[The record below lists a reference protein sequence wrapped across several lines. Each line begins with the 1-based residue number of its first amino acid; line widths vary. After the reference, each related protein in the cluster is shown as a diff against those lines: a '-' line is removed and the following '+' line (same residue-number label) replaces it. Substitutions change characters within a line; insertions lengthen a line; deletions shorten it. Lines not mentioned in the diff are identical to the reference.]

1 MTTIP
6 KGKSNRYNITK
17 MTTHDLEEPTDEEI
31 LVKAYHNAWLLFSG
45 KKTFTEISL
54 SSKVTESYMPFD
66 PYDTMDR
73 ESFEVIK
80 ENMLAHYV
88 DTEEYEKC
96 AYLRDYT
103 YPEYVV
109 MMEPLDF
116 DKFEGELE

>member
-1 MTTIP
+1 MITIQ
-6 KGKSNRYNITK
+6 KGKSNRYNIKK
-17 MTTHDLEEPTDEEI
+17 MTEYDLDEPTDEEI
-31 LVKAYHNAWLLFSG
+31 LDKAYHNAWLLFSG
-45 KKTFTEISL
+45 KKSFTEISL

-73 ESFEVIK
+73 EEFEAIK

-88 DTEEYEKC
+88 VSEEYEKC

-109 MMEPLDF
+109 MMEPF
-116 DKFEGELE
+116 DFEGEIE